1 MLQMNNSKPSFIVD
15 AMLGNLAKKLRLMGF
30 DSIYFAKIEDSQ
42 ILHKAKNENR
52 VILTRDRELI
62 RQAEKQAISAVQ
74 INSDNEMDQFFQ
86 INEKIK
92 LGNCIITGNTS
103 RCVICN
109 GELHKIE
116 KESINDKIPKGVL
129 EIRKDFWFCQN
140 CNKIYWEGTHI
151 ENLQK
156 FLVTLNERL

>member
-1 MLQMNNSKPSFIVD
+1 MNNSKPSFIVD

-74 INSDNEMDQFFQ
+74 INSDNEIDQFFQ

-103 RCVICN
+103 RCVMCN